1 MHSASAVHNA
11 PSSDVYDYIIN
22 TQVAQSKILKGMG
35 ATFLEDA
42 ANPLEEITT
51 ADVWQELYQELT
63 SVLQQGSLNLY

>member
-1 MHSASAVHNA
+1 
-11 PSSDVYDYIIN
+11 
-22 TQVAQSKILKGMG
+22 MG